1 MKKYEFDAVIQS
13 HGEIDAAYIDFP
25 YDVETEFGTKGQVKV
40 IATFDGTEY
49 RGSLV
54 KMGHHCHLLGITKKI
69 RAQINKQQ
77 GEAVHVVLYKDEKER
92 VVVVPDDL
100 QQLLDTDKNLSH
112 LFNKLSY
119 THRKEYVNWI
129 NEAKKEETRKKRLEK
144 TIQMIESKGK

>member
-1 MKKYEFDAVIQS
+1 MKKYEFDAVILP
-13 HGEIDAAYIDFP
+13 HEEIDAAYIEFP

-40 IATFDGTEY
+40 RATFDGIDY

-54 KMGHHCHLLGITKKI
+54 RMGHRCHLLGITKKI
-69 RAQINKQQ
+69 RAQIGKQQ
-77 GEAVHVVLYKDEKER
+77 GDAVHVVLVKDEEER
-92 VVVVPDDL
+92 LVVVPDDL
-100 QQLLDTDKNLSH
+100 QQLLDNDKNLSH

-129 NEAKKEETRKKRLEK
+129 NDAKKEETRKKRLEK